1 MVNSLIQI
9 AIAFGIFILAVVANI
24 VVSTYYNTRQ
34 LKQSFDVKRLLDGV
48 LKMITLGFGSV
59 ILSVVVMLVGQYLPE
74 YLSDVLSLSA
84 ILATF
89 GAAIVKYFTE
99 AYSTFQDIM
108 TNHNIIDDTKGLSKK
123 SEETNEVSV
132 NE

>member
-48 LKMITLGFGSV
+48 LKMITLGFSSV

-84 ILATF
+84 ILVTF
-89 GAAIVKYFTE
+89 GTAIVKYFTE

-108 TNHNIIDDTKGLSKK
+108 TNHNIIDDTKELSKK
-123 SEETNEVSV
+123 SEETNEVNV

>member
-48 LKMITLGFGSV
+48 LKMITLGFSSV

-84 ILATF
+84 ILVTF
-89 GAAIVKYFTE
+89 GTAIVKYFTE
-99 AYSTFQDIM
+99 SYSTFQDIM
-108 TNHNIIDDTKGLSKK
+108 TNHNIIDDTKELSKK
-123 SEETNEVSV
+123 SEETNEVNV